1 MKLGEQRFTSI
12 QIRRLKA
19 SGRSVPGSKLEME
32 STDVEKAHV
41 VPGEKA
47 SWSDLE
53 KESVNTDDAQR
64 KLILNQNKKLLSSK

>member
-1 MKLGEQRFTSI
+1 
-12 QIRRLKA
+12 
-19 SGRSVPGSKLEME
+19 ME
-32 STDVEKAHV
+32 STDVEKTRV

-64 KLILNQNKKLLSSK
+64 KLILNQVKNSLQSKITRRTLSQSIISQPKKIQNI

>member
-1 MKLGEQRFTSI
+1 
-12 QIRRLKA
+12 
-19 SGRSVPGSKLEME
+19 ME

-64 KLILNQNKKLLSSK
+64 KLILNQVKNSLQSKITRRMLSQSIISQPKKIQDI